1 MKSKYYTFFSVC
13 LYILS
18 FLILSFCIVVR
29 LTPNI
34 YLTTRFKLLL
44 LFLVFIFI
52 YISGYILIK
61 KLNYKRRIV
70 YINLIIYFLIYTVTI
85 FSLTL
90 FDEIFGRRGLV
101 IIDWNKSLFDYYFN
115 TIVNLVPFKTVKL
128 YILGF
133 LKGNIN
139 FKYFSIN
146 VFGNLFAFM
155 PYGIFLPLMCK
166 SMNKFYKFLLVITFS
181 VLIIEVLQFVTL
193 SGSCDIDDLILNVV
207 GACVAYLIFR
217 IKNVNS
223 IIRKVLLY
231 E

>member
-1 MKSKYYTFFSVC
+1 MKNKYYTFLAVS

-18 FLILSFCIVVR
+18 FFILLFCIIIR

-44 LFLVFIFI
+44 LFLVFLFI

-61 KLNYKRRIV
+61 KLNYKRRIL

-101 IIDWNKSLFDYYFN
+101 IIDWNKSLFDYYFKE
-115 TIVNLVPFKTVKL
+115 IVNLIPFKTVKL
-128 YILGF
+128 YTLGF
-133 LKGNIN
+133 SKGIIS
-139 FKYFSIN
+139 FKYFFIN

-155 PYGIFLPLMCK
+155 PYGIFLPLMFK
-166 SMNKFYKFLLVITFS
+166 SMNKFYKFLLVIIFS
-181 VLIIEVLQFVTL
+181 VVIIEILQFLTL
-193 SGSCDIDDLILNVV
+193 SGSCDIDDLILNVA
-207 GACVAYLIFR
+207 GACGVYLISR
-217 IKNVNS
+217 IKCVNS
-223 IIRKVLLY
+223 FIRKVLFY